1 MTCLCLAGDKT
12 VSQHMEELQERIT
25 AVKELL
31 QQIKNAIRL
40 GSDMALQGEHN
51 ITQAEGIIQLAR
63 EALRV
68 SL

>member
-1 MTCLCLAGDKT
+1 
-12 VSQHMEELQERIT
+12 MEELQERIT